1 MSQVS
6 VLGIDIAQQVFHVVG
21 MPDTGTM
28 VWRKRLTRSA
38 VRPCM
43 ARIPPVVI
51 GMEACGGAHYWARR
65 FREHGPIV
73 KWMAPQCVKPS
84 VKSNQHDRA
93 DAAAMGE
100 AVTRPTMRCVPV
112 KELAPQDF
120 QALHRVR
127 ERLVN
132 ARTALL
138 NERRG
143 WLSESGSVL
152 PQGVTTCRQGLFPI
166 LEQDQGKLTA
176 LGRAIVEPLSAEWLA
191 LEERLAYDHEQLET
205 LCQSHPVCQRLL
217 TIPGLGP

>member
-21 MPDTGTM
+21 MHDTGTM

-38 VRPCM
+38 LRPCM

-51 GMEACGGAHYWARR
+51 GIEACGGAHDWARR
-65 FREHGPIV
+65 FRAQGPIV
-73 KWMAPQCVKPS
+73 QLMAPQLVKPS
-84 VKSNQHDRA
+84 VKSHQPEMA
-93 DAAAMGE
+93 DAEALGA
-100 AVTRPTMRCVPV
+100 AVTRPTMRVVPV

-127 ERLVN
+127 ARWVN

-143 WLSESGSVL
+143 WLS
-152 PQGVTTCRQGLFPI
+152 
-166 LEQDQGKLTA
+166 A
-176 LGRAIVEPLSAEWLA
+176 
-191 LEERLAYDHEQLET
+191 
-205 LCQSHPVCQRLL
+205 
-217 TIPGLGP
+217 